1 MKGSNFSVL
10 EPVRQGNALKVNTFV
25 ACYAIAITFA
35 DADSAR
41 LCSGDELQPLT
52 ECVQPPQVYAGL
64 SDDYNALLS
73 VKADMIDKLN
83 RLRVELENGW
93 DGGNGVPMEE
103 KTYDNMRRGILSL
116 CGKDLSSWNLFP
128 CQNGTVLL
136 TAKNHVASINVG
148 NGDFSYAAYLDEEN
162 QVTGLSSY
170 SDEKFA
176 AVVKYINNMLKHG
189 A

>member
-1 MKGSNFSVL
+1 M
-10 EPVRQGNALKVNTFV
+10 
-25 ACYAIAITFA
+25 
-35 DADSAR
+35 
-41 LCSGDELQPLT
+41 QPLT
-52 ECVQPPQVYAGL
+52 ECAQSPQVYTDL

-83 RLRVELENGW
+83 WLRGELEEGW

-116 CGKDLSSWNLFP
+116 CGKDLSGWNLFP
-128 CQNGTVLL
+128 CQNGTILL

-148 NGDFSYAAYLDEEN
+148 NEDFSYAAYLDEEN

-170 SDEKFA
+170 RDEKFV

-189 A
+189 V